1 MARRTVKK
9 TLLQDSRYPAFVE
22 RYHADPLRFAVEVA
36 GLEPSAD
43 QVKLF
48 YDIAPK
54 NAQVS
59 VVSGTG
65 TGKTTAFAR
74 IALWHLLCFPIASY
88 DDSDKIE
95 IGSNTYICA
104 PVVQQ
109 VADGVWKEMEDT
121 REQIRNG
128 LHAWILDYFTITATQ
143 VFVNGY
149 KAQWFITQAA
159 LQKGKSV
166 SIAGKHRYWQ
176 MFIVDEA
183 AGVSDEHARVIEGTQ
198 TSAGNRTLLASQ
210 GVRTAGW
217 FYDTHHKLAKANGG
231 SWTALRFNSEKAPWV
246 TKDWLRAREIESGG
260 RHSVEYR
267 IRVLGEF
274 AQSTSNMLLTRPDID
289 KALEGKQIIGDE
301 EPYGYLVLS
310 DVAAGVYRDSSVV
323 WIAKVIGSADQGEDA
338 RRVEFIELPVNDNA
352 INEVDLAGRIIDIA
366 GRKPN
371 STTYL
376 DAGGIGAAV
385 LKLIHLSDGVATGIN
400 WGKPCFRKEYKD
412 RFYNLRAC
420 AMVRFRDAIKQGRVS
435 IRADMSQ
442 QTLQQLIDEATRLPF
457 HFSEA
462 GGLKYVMEKKEEM
475 KKQSIKS
482 PDLIDAMA
490 FAFLEGVSYMA
501 AGENLGV
508 RIDGATAALRHAEG
522 MFDED

>member
-1 MARRTVKK
+1 MARRVVRK
-9 TLLQDSRYPAFVE
+9 TLLQDPRYPAFVE

-36 GLEPSAD
+36 GLEPSLD

-48 YDIAPK
+48 ENIAPK
-54 NAQVS
+54 NANVS

-74 IALWHLLCFPIASY
+74 IALWHLLCFPVASY
-88 DDSDKIE
+88 EDSDKIE

-109 VADGVWKEMEDT
+109 VADGVWKEMGDA
-121 REQIRNG
+121 RDQMIAG
-128 LHAWILDYFTITATQ
+128 PHAWIVEYFTITATQ

-149 KAQWFITQAA
+149 KAQWFITMAA

-217 FYDTHHKLAKANGG
+217 FYDTHHILSKSNGG
-231 SWTALRFNSEKAPWV
+231 SWVDLVFSSERAPWV
-246 TKDWLRAREIESGG
+246 TNEWLKARELETGG
-260 RHSVEYR
+260 RNSVEYR
-267 IRVLGEF
+267 IRVLGQF
-274 AQSTSNMLLTRPDID
+274 AQNTTNMLLTREDID
-289 KALEGKQIIGDE
+289 IALEAKNIIRDD
-301 EPYGYLVLS
+301 EPYGYMVLS
-310 DVAAGVYRDSSVV
+310 DVGAGEYRDSSVI
-323 WIAKVIGSADQGEDA
+323 WIAKVIGTGDVGPEA
-338 RRVEFIELPVNDNA
+338 RRVEFVELPVNDNS
-352 INEVDLAGRIIDIA
+352 ISVLDLAGHIRDETA
-366 GRKPN
+366 KRPN
-371 STTYL
+371 ATAYV
-376 DAGGIGAAV
+376 DAGGVGITV
-385 LKLIHLSDGVATGIN
+385 LTLLKDSNAVATGLN
-400 WGKPCFRKEYKD
+400 WGKPCFRQEYKA

-420 AMVRFRDAIKQGRVS
+420 AMVFFRNAVRQGRVS
-435 IRADMSQ
+435 IKADMSRQTRQ
-442 QTLQQLIDEATRLPF
+442 QIIDEATRLPY
-457 HFSEA
+457 HYSEA

-475 KKQSIKS
+475 RKQSIKS

-490 FAFLEGVSYMA
+490 FAFMEGVTYMP

-508 RIDGATAALRHAEG
+508 RIDGGAAALQKAEAL
-522 MFDED
+522 FA